1 MHPIDKSKHL
11 SISFLAHGLI
21 VIEAIMEGQ
30 LRVPLIFGG
39 RRKDVIRIQTAVF
52 I

>member
-1 MHPIDKSKHL
+1 MHPINKSKHL

-30 LRVPLIFGG
+30 LRVPLKCLGEDE
-39 RRKDVIRIQTAVF
+39 DV
-52 I
+52 